1 MNSETEDKDS
11 LLVTLQRLV
20 TRNKLSLIFTK
31 TILFPHKTA
40 YFMNNSHN
48 AYKNVDVNSKF
59 NITKFFFEDF
69 FKVSKEQKTI
79 SEI

>member
-1 MNSETEDKDS
+1 
-11 LLVTLQRLV
+11 
-20 TRNKLSLIFTK
+20 
-31 TILFPHKTA
+31 
-40 YFMNNSHN
+40 MNNSHN

-79 SEI
+79 SEF